1 MPPTSLLTAFQTL
14 RIFTLVSRSRS
25 PLEVMGEKHRGF
37 KMDNMRINLAR
48 LFMLVAI
55 VSGVLGLI
63 VGLADK
69 TWRYGSVG
77 YFTGGTLLAVLSLVV
92 LADEY
97 FARKNGGS

>member
-1 MPPTSLLTAFQTL
+1 
-14 RIFTLVSRSRS
+14 
-25 PLEVMGEKHRGF
+25 
-37 KMDNMRINLAR
+37 MDNMRINLAR
-48 LFMLVAI
+48 LFMLVAL